1 MQPDLENLKNR
12 VQQNRDLVDRI
23 TRHIPGFTGYVEKAE
38 LYDTDAIVRGFI
50 TDKIQEMKGEL
61 SSVSAELVKRGEHG
75 PVSDLETLNVPLER
89 LYKKFKHVDFGKPAS
104 LAHIAIS
111 DEDLNRLLEY
121 DWRLITTVGEILP
134 LVQKLATA
142 DSAGFGQGVRDVSLK
157 LKEFEKSFDERKN
170 VILEVI

>member
-50 TDKIQEMKGEL
+50 AEKIQEMKGE
-61 SSVSAELVKRGEHG
+61 VTAISAELVRRGEHG
-75 PVSDLETLNVPLER
+75 AVSDLEPLNVALER
-89 LYKKFKHVDFGKPAS
+89 LFKKTKHGEFGRPAALS
-104 LAHIAIS
+104 AASVS
-111 DEDLNRLLEY
+111 DDDTHRLLEY
-121 DWRLITTVGEILP
+121 DWRLISAADEIIP
-134 LVQKLATA
+134 LMRALGQT
-142 DSAGFGQGVRDVSLK
+142 DSAAMGQAVSGINAK
-157 LKEFEKSFDERKN
+157 LKEFEKSLDDRNN